1 MNKKGFSLMEILV
14 VIFIM
19 AVLII
24 LGFINYRD
32 FEKKISL
39 SSSASQ
45 IISALHLSNERTLSS
60 SGNLVHGVHFASD
73 SYTLF
78 SSSTYDVLDPDNEVF
93 NLPSGIEISEINIGG
108 SDVVFNR
115 LTGAT
120 VNSGTVVLR
129 IASNPLETR
138 TVEILPSGR
147 AGFNGTVTP
156 VDSRQKDARHT
167 HFDLGWSLQGAT
179 NLVLTFHNPPAADTI
194 ETVPMA
200 DYFNPGQTL
209 FDWEGT
215 IDVGGMNQ
223 VVRVHTHSLDA
234 FGTILCI
241 HRDGRLNT
249 KALDV
254 EIDGKDIISYT
265 SAGIGTAGLFAG
277 TMISQ

>member
-14 VIFIM
+14 VVFIM

-32 FEKKISL
+32 FEKKVSL
-39 SSSASQ
+39 SSSAGQ
-45 IISALHLSNERTLSS
+45 IISALHLANERTLSS
-60 SGNLVHGVHFASD
+60 SSNLVHGVHFASG

-78 SSSTYDVLDPDNEVF
+78 SSSTYDALDPDNEVF
-93 NLPSGIEISEINIGG
+93 NLPAGIEISEINIGG

-147 AGFNGTVTP
+147 AGFSGTINAI
-156 VDSRQKDARHT
+156 DSRQKDARHT

-179 NLVLTFHNPPAADTI
+179 NLVLTFHNPPSSDMV
-194 ETVPMA
+194 ETVPMVT
-200 DYFNPGQTL
+200 YFNPGQTS

-215 IDVGGMNQ
+215 VAVGGINQ
-223 VVRVHTHSLDA
+223 VIRVHTHSLDA
-234 FGTILCI
+234 FNTVLCI

-254 EIDGKDIISYT
+254 EIDGKDIVSYT
-265 SAGIGTAGLFAG
+265 AAGAATAGLFAG
-277 TMISQ
+277 TMAAQ